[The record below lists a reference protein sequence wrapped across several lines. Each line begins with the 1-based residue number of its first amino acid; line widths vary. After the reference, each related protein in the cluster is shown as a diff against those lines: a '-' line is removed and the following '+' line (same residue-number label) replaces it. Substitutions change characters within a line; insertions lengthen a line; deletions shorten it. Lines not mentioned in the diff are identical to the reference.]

1 MPTIGL
7 FSGSDPVEPKKPA
20 SPKANTSSSGRT
32 VDAPA
37 GSDTTLTTASVTARA
52 PAIVLWPVCSAMA
65 GKRATKGSA
74 EQLADA
80 AGVLLGQ
87 GAGFAVA
94 GRLGPHVGD
103 RLLG

>member
-1 MPTIGL
+1 MPTMGL

-20 SPKANTSSSGRT
+20 SPRANTSSSGRT

-37 GSDTTLTTASVTARA
+37 AGTDATLRTASVTARA
-52 PAIVLWPVCSAMA
+52 PAIVLWPVCSAIA

-74 EQLADA
+74 EELADA

-94 GRLGPHVGD
+94 GRFGPHVGD
-103 RLLG
+103 R